1 MDQLDPGT
9 KVTVVTGAQTA
20 QLLVTDSTDTG
31 SIKKTIRGIGET
43 DIAGSLEASLQI
55 VTPLVK
61 QWHNYKVIGF
71 TDSDADVGKLN
82 ADIIALTDQEGTTNV
97 GLSWLSHQTDA
108 EHKITTQ
115 AGITNYGEKDFET
128 DV

>member
-1 MDQLDPGT
+1 M
-9 KVTVVTGAQTA
+9 
-20 QLLVTDSTDTG
+20 
-31 SIKKTIRGIGET
+31 
-43 DIAGSLEASLQI
+43 
-55 VTPLVK
+55 K

-115 AGITNYGEKDFET
+115 AGITN
-128 DV
+128 